1 MVVYLDTGWD
11 ELSRLVAPDEL
22 LPIMVED
29 YELSVSSSCALL
41 PGYSKL
47 EESRLLHTR
56 ASWATTHLLHVL
68 D

>member
-1 MVVYLDTGWD
+1 MVIYLDTGWD

-29 YELSVSSSCALL
+29 YELSISSSCALL

-47 EESRLLHTR
+47 EES
-56 ASWATTHLLHVL
+56 
-68 D
+68 